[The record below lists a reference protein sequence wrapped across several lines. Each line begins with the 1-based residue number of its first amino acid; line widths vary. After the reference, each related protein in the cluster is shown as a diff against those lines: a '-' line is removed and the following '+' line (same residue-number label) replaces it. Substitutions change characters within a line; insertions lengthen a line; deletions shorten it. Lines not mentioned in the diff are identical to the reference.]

1 MGTAI
6 LCFLTTA
13 CSGFTPPQ
21 FSDDYE
27 IRYEY
32 RTGGMPADTHVS
44 IVITIN
50 SREGRLIREDTPVHE
65 PRESRRRSIPFPVR
79 TETLRVIHTMLAE
92 RGFFSLRT
100 KRVMHYDA
108 RTLSLSVRSGR
119 TLHACALSPTI
130 APATDAQIER
140 FAGITSEFISMVRP
154 LLPDDQRRFID
165 F

>member
-1 MGTAI
+1 MGAVI
-6 LCFLTTA
+6 IFFLAAA
-13 CSGFTPPQ
+13 CSGFSQPR

-50 SREGRLIREDTPVHE
+50 SREGLLVREDTPVHE
-65 PRESRRRSIPFPVR
+65 LRESRRRSIPFPVR
-79 TETLRVIHTMLAE
+79 AENLEKIHTMLSE

-108 RTLSLSVRSGR
+108 HTLSLSVRSGR
-119 TLHACALSPTI
+119 TMHTCALSPTI
-130 APATDAQIER
+130 APATDAQTER
-140 FAGITSEFISMVRP
+140 FAGIAREFISMVRP